1 MGWGVCDG
9 APGKC
14 PQTHRGKG
22 RTPIEGTATAHVF
35 SVLERYDSARAGGGA
50 LPVIMSIIRSSEK
63 PRKKATNARSEERR
77 VVGPVQFAG
86 CTAQQYSV
94 SVGSMVLPGEVS
106 IAEMVQTSTERLV
119 VHYSQRTEAS

>member
-1 MGWGVCDG
+1 MTLCVIRFVGVLFRHLLHYLADRF
-9 APGKC
+9 A
-14 PQTHRGKG
+14 
-22 RTPIEGTATAHVF
+22 E
-35 SVLERYDSARAGGGA
+35 L
-50 LPVIMSIIRSSEK
+50 
-63 PRKKATNARSEERR
+63 
-77 VVGPVQFAG
+77 GPVQFAG